1 MTGRAGDC
9 QMWQPELSAL
19 HPTPGSTRLVAG
31 GLVPSSITDPL
42 GDRGWAALPPLAS
55 TSLLENES
63 SRRDQRVFQKLS
75 YNSHTTEDQ
84 RRLNFLFS
92 RIFFT
97 KFKFYIKSQYVNQ
110 TKVGLFG
117 GVAGQPEKLACF
129 VYPFFP
135 PSSAAPPSVVP
146 EALLQNP
153 RAWRNPV

>member
-1 MTGRAGDC
+1 
-9 QMWQPELSAL
+9 MWQPELSAL
-19 HPTPGSTRLVAG
+19 HPAPDSTWLVAG

-42 GDRGWAALPPLAS
+42 GDRAWAAPPHLAS
-55 TSLLENES
+55 TSLLKNES

-84 RRLNFLFS
+84 RFFNFLFS

-97 KFKFYIKSQYVNQ
+97 KLKFYIKSQSVNQ

-117 GVAGQPEKLACF
+117 GVEGWLEKLACL

-135 PSSAAPPSVVP
+135 PHSPAPPSVVP